1 MTTRRTKKKTPKKA
15 VRRKSTV
22 RKKTT
27 LKKAAQKS
35 NVKHLG
41 GRPTKYSN
49 ETLKIAR
56 EYLKN
61 YARHGDKIPSVAGLA
76 VVLAV
81 RRETLHVWAKE
92 EGKEEFSNIL
102 GDILAKQENILV
114 NKGLSGDFNP
124 TIVKLVLGKHGYHEK
139 RETEVSG
146 KDGKP
151 IKTEHVS
158 RDLSNL
164 DPKEAERVYNEFA
177 SSD

>member
-1 MTTRRTKKKTPKKA
+1 MANQIQKTAKKKAT
-15 VRRKSTV
+15 R
-22 RKKTT
+22 KTT
-27 LKKAAQKS
+27 PARS
-35 NVKHLG
+35 NGKHPG
-41 GRPTKYSN
+41 GRPTKYSE
-49 ETLKIAR
+49 ETLKVAR

-61 YARHGDKIPSVAGLA
+61 YARHGDKIPSIAGLS
-76 VVLAV
+76 VLLGI

-102 GDILAKQENILV
+102 GEILSMQEKVLI

-158 RDLSNL
+158 RDLSKM
-164 DPKEAERVYNEFA
+164 DPKEAERIYNEFA
-177 SSD
+177 NSA